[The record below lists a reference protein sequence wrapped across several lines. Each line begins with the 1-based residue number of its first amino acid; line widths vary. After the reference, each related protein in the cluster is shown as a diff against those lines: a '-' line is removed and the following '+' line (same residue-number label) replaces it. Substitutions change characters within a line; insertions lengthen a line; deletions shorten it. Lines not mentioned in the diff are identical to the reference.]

1 MLSERVSELADMSPR
16 LNSTSSV
23 PQGLS
28 LSSVP
33 HKPFHRPG
41 FPVEYHSV
49 PSPPVDRQSYP
60 TSPSSPCS
68 TASEHDSS
76 LEKHMATD
84 SEHSDDGDRDAYSK
98 MDYYRSPNNNGTYL
112 LIFFIAKFQERS
124 ISNGFL
130 EKNASELT
138 TNRSLNQAIQTKQL
152 VIRGCKTFVMLNS
165 TEHEISTTPKN

>member
-76 LEKHMATD
+76 LEKQMATD

-98 MDYYRSPNNNGTYL
+98 MDYYRSPNNNGTY
-112 LIFFIAKFQERS
+112 F
-124 ISNGFL
+124 
-130 EKNASELT
+130 
-138 TNRSLNQAIQTKQL
+138 
-152 VIRGCKTFVMLNS
+152 
-165 TEHEISTTPKN
+165 